1 MNTPAASFLFLAQQT
16 AAPGGAPAGAA
27 GLLSSP
33 LVFMGLLFVGMWFLL
48 IAPQRKKQKEL
59 AKMIAALKSGD
70 EVITTSGIYGVI
82 TNVKDD
88 RFVVRIGDDTKVEV
102 AKAFIQAVVNKNGPE
117 DKR

>member
-1 MNTPAASFLFLAQQT
+1 MHTPAASFLFLAQQT
-16 AAPGGAPAGAA
+16 AAPAA
-27 GLLSSP
+27 SPSLFNSS
-33 LVFMGLLFVGMWFLL
+33 LLFPILLVAGMYFLL

-59 AKMIAALKSGD
+59 ARMIAALQSGD

-102 AKAFIQAVVNKNGPE
+102 AKAFIQAVVSKNGPE
-117 DKR
+117 DKK